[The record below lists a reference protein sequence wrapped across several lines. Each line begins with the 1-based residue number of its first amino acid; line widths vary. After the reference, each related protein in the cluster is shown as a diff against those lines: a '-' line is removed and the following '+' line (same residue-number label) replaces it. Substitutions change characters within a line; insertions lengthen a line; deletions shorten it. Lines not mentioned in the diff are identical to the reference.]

1 VDKFF
6 RLSVPPEVAETI
18 RSLHP
23 EVRRPVRAALD
34 EIVGNPE
41 CGEPLRD
48 ELAPYWKYRVRR
60 FRISYAIEKK
70 SRTIR
75 LMDVAHRA
83 EVYEELAARLKKGTS

>member
-6 RLSVPPEVAETI
+6 RLSIPPAVADTI
-18 RSLHP
+18 RALHP
-23 EVRRPVRAALD
+23 EVKRPVRAALD
-34 EIVGNPE
+34 EIVRNPE

-48 ELAPYWKYRVRR
+48 ELAAYWKYRVRR
-60 FRISYAIEKK
+60 FRIVYAIEKQ

-83 EVYEELAARLKKGTS
+83 EVYEELAARLKKGSS